1 VLLSLGLDEADS
13 CARIY
18 VFIYSRESFLK
29 VRTKLVKR
37 GIKMVFFEDMFYNLP
52 KGFKVNK
59 VGKTK
64 WIYTIGMV
72 PINEIDLKEE
82 KPIEI
87 KMQKIRKWATCPA
100 KLMFC
105 YVDDAIMGT
114 EKVMFNKKADE
125 RVLSVYWFVIL
136 VIIAVGVVSGVIHVF
151 GANLDIREAEAGLL
165 RDRIVDCLV
174 HQGNLKSEVYNSLE
188 SANDESLLQICNIDI
203 NDKTAKY
210 KDAEQQYAIKIDFKE
225 FGNQAFFV
233 ACDPKKENVPKCI
246 ETTIYVLEE
255 GEKIEGGFLTIKTA
269 VAKIEKNVK

>member
-105 YVDDAIMGT
+105 YVDDEGKYSPLIQLVRHIN
-114 EKVMFNKKADE
+114 ENYY
-125 RVLSVYWFVIL
+125 RVEDGY
-136 VIIAVGVVSGVIHVF
+136 
-151 GANLDIREAEAGLL
+151 
-165 RDRIVDCLV
+165 DRILRAKELGIDNIL
-174 HQGNLKSEVYNSLE
+174 
-188 SANDESLLQICNIDI
+188 ANVIFIWS
-203 NDKTAKY
+203 Y
-210 KDAEQQYAIKIDFKE
+210 DA
-225 FGNQAFFV
+225 
-233 ACDPKKENVPKCI
+233 
-246 ETTIYVLEE
+246 
-255 GEKIEGGFLTIKTA
+255 
-269 VAKIEKNVK
+269 